1 MQSAEKTFDTPNRG
15 PSKHPLGLRR
25 QTKCKERRLAK
36 TGFRIAQ
43 NARNKRGRKTRTQE
57 GHRAKLFEN
66 VSCNLQPTCTRAN
79 SHLVPSKSIAPS
91 RAKTPEMYAQ
101 QYNTNPLVRFCRV
114 AASAALQHSPLLRPT
129 GYRRLMASLLDF
141 LYSPM

>member
-1 MQSAEKTFDTPNRG
+1 MQSVEKTFDTPNRG
-15 PSKHPLGLRR
+15 PSEHSLGLRW

-36 TGFRIAQ
+36 AGFRIAQ
-43 NARNKRGRKTRTQE
+43 NTRDKRGRKARTQA
-57 GHRAKLFEN
+57 GHRANLFKN
-66 VSCNLQPTCTRAN
+66 VSRKSQPVCARAN
-79 SHLVPSKSIAPS
+79 SRLFRSKSIAPS

-114 AASAALQHSPLLRPT
+114 AASAALQHSLLLRPT
-129 GYRRLMASLLDF
+129 GYRRSMASLLDF